1 MPTRIAVD
9 AMGGDR
15 APQAVVEGALEA
27 AREDGAEIILVG
39 DRSAI
44 EAEIAR
50 VTRGRP
56 VEGVII
62 QHASEKIEMGESPAA
77 AVKAKKD
84 SSLVVAARLV
94 REKQAAAVLSMGNT
108 GACLAA
114 ALLVV
119 GRLEGVQRPA
129 IVVQLPH
136 QEGMTTLLDG
146 GANVD
151 CRPQHLVQ
159 FAVMGEVYAEL
170 IHGVRSPRIGLLNVG
185 EEDGK
190 GTELTQEAHTLL
202 RQAGLNYVGNI
213 EGGDVL
219 SGRVDVVVCDG
230 FVGNILLKFA
240 EGVAVAVREMLRGA
254 YRKSGLIVNFGGV
267 LSGPVFRAI
276 KDRMDPAYY
285 GGAPLLGVN
294 GTFIVGH
301 GSSSPRAV
309 RNAISVAR
317 RFVDLKA
324 NALIRERL
332 STLALPK
339 GGARSSGAG
348 A

>member
-15 APQAVVEGALEA
+15 APAAVVEGAVEA
-27 AREDGAEIILVG
+27 ARDDGADIILVG

-56 VEGVII
+56 VEGIAI
-62 QHASEKIEMGESPAA
+62 QHATERIGMDEHPAS

-94 REKQAAAVLSMGNT
+94 KEKQAAAALSMGNT
-108 GACLAA
+108 GACMAT
-114 ALLVV
+114 ALFSW

-129 IVVQLPH
+129 IVIQLPH
-136 QEGMTTLLDG
+136 HEGRTTLLDG

-151 CRPQHLVQ
+151 CRPPHLVQ

-170 IHGVRSPRIGLLNVG
+170 IHGIRSPRVGLLNVG

-190 GTELTQEAHTLL
+190 GNETVQEAHRML
-202 RQAGLNYVGNI
+202 RQAGLNYVGNV
-213 EGGDVL
+213 EGGDIMN
-219 SGRVDVVVCDG
+219 GRVDVVVCDG

-240 EGVAVAVREMLRGA
+240 EGVAVAVREMLHGA

-267 LSGPVFRAI
+267 LSKPVFRAI

-301 GSSSPRAV
+301 GASSPRAV

-317 RFVDLKA
+317 RFVDLKV

-332 STLALPK
+332 STLSLPK
-339 GGARSSGAG
+339 GAHA
-348 A
+348 

>member
-1 MPTRIAVD
+1 
-9 AMGGDR
+9 MGGDR
-15 APQAVVEGALEA
+15 APQALVEGAVEA
-27 AREDGAEIILVG
+27 ARQDGAEIILVG
-39 DRSAI
+39 ERAAI

-56 VEGVII
+56 VEGITI

-77 AVKAKKD
+77 AVKSKKD
-84 SSLVVAARLV
+84 SSLVVAAKLV
-94 REKQAAAVLSMGNT
+94 RDGQAAALVSMGNT
-108 GACLAA
+108 GACLAT

-119 GRLEGVQRPA
+119 GRLEGVHRPA
-129 IVVQLPH
+129 IGLPLPH
-136 QEGMTTLLDG
+136 AEGTTTLIDA
-146 GANVD
+146 GANVE
-151 CRPQHLVQ
+151 CRPQHMVQ
-159 FAVMGEVYAEL
+159 FAVMGEVYSEL

-190 GTELTQEAHTLL
+190 GTELIQEAHKLL

-213 EGGDVL
+213 EGGDVM

-240 EGVAVAVREMLRGA
+240 EGCAVAVREMLRGA

-301 GSSSPRAV
+301 GSSSSLAV
-309 RNAISVAR
+309 RNAIALAR
-317 RFVDLKA
+317 RSVELKA

-332 STLALPK
+332 GNLAASR
-339 GGARSSGAG
+339 GGPRLAGAG
-348 A
+348 AS

>member
-1 MPTRIAVD
+1 
-9 AMGGDR
+9 MGGDR

-27 AREDGAEIILVG
+27 AREDEAEVVLVG

-50 VTRGRP
+50 ISRGRP
-56 VEGVII
+56 VEGIEI
-62 QHASEKIEMGESPAA
+62 QHASEKIGMDEHPAS

-94 REKQAAAVLSMGNT
+94 KQNQAAAVLSMGNT
-108 GACLAA
+108 GACMAT
-114 ALLVV
+114 ALFTF

-129 IVVQLPH
+129 IVIQLPH
-136 QEGMTTLLDG
+136 HVGMTTLLDG

-159 FAVMGEVYAEL
+159 FAIMGEVYSEL
-170 IHGVRSPRIGLLNVG
+170 IHGVRSPRVGLLNVG

-190 GTELTQEAHTLL
+190 GNETVQEAHRLL
-202 RQAGLNYVGNI
+202 RQAGLNYVGNV
-213 EGGDVL
+213 EGGDIMN
-219 SGRVDVVVCDG
+219 GRVDVVVCDG

-254 YRKSGLIVNFGGV
+254 YRKRGLIVNFGGV
-267 LSGPVFRAI
+267 LSKPVFQAI

-301 GSSSPRAV
+301 GASSPRAV

-317 RFVDLKA
+317 RFVDLRV

-332 STLALPK
+332 SSLPK
-339 GGARSSGAG
+339 AAG
-348 A
+348 AHA